1 MQQEPA
7 AAVAKRG
14 QALVFCSA
22 NLHSG
27 WHNEHSVSRKTL
39 LMAFAPQGVPCGSP
53 LGQVQAQGIDFFR
66 QLRPKMK
73 RDRAHLVPDEEH
85 WPYFFE
91 ASDDASGGRISG
103 NYTREWPEDVCPV
116 TSSARL

>member
-1 MQQEPA
+1 M
-7 AAVAKRG
+7 AKRG

-27 WHNEHSVSRKTL
+27 WHNEHRVSRKTL

-53 LGQVQAQGIDFFR
+53 FGQVQGQGIDFFR
-66 QLRPKMK
+66 QLRSKMK
-73 RDRAHLVPDEEH
+73 RDRVHLVPCEDQ

-91 ASDDASGGRISG
+91 GSDEASVDRNSG
-103 NYTREWPEDVCPV
+103 NYTREWPEDVRPI